1 MATGISTAFV
11 TLFDAEV
18 KQAYQAESML
28 RNAVRLRT
36 GVEGSTYKFPKI
48 SAGAAV
54 ARGTL
59 SSDVTALGITYA
71 QATATMSDWVAA
83 EYTDIFG
90 QTKVNFDERSELVQ
104 IVGKSIGRRSDQ
116 LVLTALDAAS
126 TSLTV
131 GTDVGGTGTNLN
143 LDKLLEAKRLMD
155 AGNVPASERFF
166 VIHANNLAGL
176 LAETKVTSSDYA
188 NVKALVQGQVDTF
201 MGFKF
206 MTMGDLSEG
215 GLPLATGVRTNY
227 AFHKSAIGLAES
239 LGPKTEINY
248 VPQKTSWL
256 VNCMYSAGSVGI
268 DGAGIVEVACTE

>member
-1 MATGISTAFV
+1 
-11 TLFDAEV
+11 
-18 KQAYQAESML
+18 L

-54 ARGTL
+54 ARGDI
-59 SSDVTALGITYA
+59 SSDVVALGITYA

-90 QTKVNFDERSELVQ
+90 QAKVNFDERSELVQ
-104 IVGKSIGRRSDQ
+104 IVAKSIGRRSDQ
-116 LVLTALDAAS
+116 LVLSALDAAS
-126 TSLTV
+126 SSLTV
-131 GTDVGGTGTNLN
+131 ATTVGGTATNLN
-143 LDKLLEAKRLMD
+143 MEKLLEAKRLLD
-155 AGNVPASERFF
+155 AGNVPFSDRYF

-176 LAETKVTSSDYA
+176 LSETKVTSSDFA
-188 NVKALVQGQVDTF
+188 SIKALVQGQVDTF

-206 MTMGDLSEG
+206 ISMGDLAEG
-215 GLPLATGVRTNY
+215 GLPLAGGVRTNY
-227 AFHKSAIGLAES
+227 AFHKTAVGLAES

-248 VPQKTSWL
+248 VPQKTSFL

-268 DGAGIVEVACTE
+268 DGAGIVEVSCTE

>member
-1 MATGISTAFV
+1 MATGISTAFI

-18 KQAYQAESML
+18 KQAYQADSML

-54 ARGTL
+54 ARGDI
-59 SSDVTALGITYA
+59 SSDVVALGITYA

-90 QTKVNFDERSELVQ
+90 QAKVNFDERSELVQ
-104 IVGKSIGRRSDQ
+104 IVAKSIGRRSDQ
-116 LVLTALDAAS
+116 LVLSALDAAS
-126 TSLTV
+126 SSLTV
-131 GTDVGGTGTNLN
+131 ATTVGGSATNLN
-143 LDKLLEAKRLMD
+143 MEKLLEAKRLLD
-155 AGNVPASERFF
+155 AGNVPFSDRYF

-176 LAETKVTSSDYA
+176 LSETKVTSSDFA
-188 NVKALVQGQVDTF
+188 SIKALVQGQVDTF

-206 MTMGDLSEG
+206 ISMGDLAEG
-215 GLPLATGVRTNY
+215 GLPLAGGVRTNY
-227 AFHKSAIGLAES
+227 AFHKTAVGLAES

-248 VPQKTSWL
+248 VPQKTSFL

-268 DGAGIVEVACTE
+268 DATGIVEVSCTE